1 MENGGLE
8 NSIEE
13 DIEKKISWKKRI
25 NLRNEKNQNKDDK
38 IKEVSVTVQSIR
50 LEQQNHVS
58 DLKDFFCAEIGK
70 MKTEIKTE
78 IENFKSE
85 LNTEIRTKFDLL
97 EKFNIQTREEI
108 TGVKKAIVDTG
119 TDPTRSQ
126 KVFDK
131 LSNINRATESSQDR
145 LRGIKEDMINLNV
158 KVDNITEKLIM
169 DRLGFI
175 EKGSNNGNSLHNP
188 VPKNMN
194 KIEEDLD
201 KIKFYTQRNYRILG
215 INASNAAIQN
225 KNSERKARFQN
236 RKHRSRSRERSRS
249 SDHYS
254 TRRSARSSS
263 RSSNRSSYRNG
274 GKYTERNSSFR
285 SGKQSR

>member
-38 IKEVSVTVQSIR
+38 IKEVSSTVQSIR
-50 LEQQNHVS
+50 LEQQNHVT

-70 MKTEIKTE
+70 MKNEIKTE
-78 IENFKSE
+78 IENFKNE
-85 LNTEIRTKFDLL
+85 LNTEMRTKFELL
-97 EKFNIQTREEI
+97 EQFNIQTREEI
-108 TGVKKAIVDTG
+108 KGVKKAIIDTG

-131 LSNINRATESSQDR
+131 LSNINRATESSQER

-158 KVDNITEKLIM
+158 KVDNVTEKLIM
-169 DRLGFI
+169 DRLGLI
-175 EKGSNNGNSLHNP
+175 EKGSNP
-188 VPKNMN
+188 TPKSTN
-194 KIEEDLD
+194 KMEEDLD

-225 KNSERKARFQN
+225 GNSERKARFQN
-236 RKHRSRSRERSRS
+236 RKHRSRSRSRS

-274 GKYTERNSSFR
+274 GKYTERNSSYR
-285 SGKQSR
+285 NGKQSR

>member
-38 IKEVSVTVQSIR
+38 IKEVSSTVQSIR

-70 MKTEIKTE
+70 MKNEIKTE

-85 LNTEIRTKFDLL
+85 LNTEMRTKFDLL
-97 EKFNIQTREEI
+97 EQFNIQTREEI
-108 TGVKKAIVDTG
+108 KGIKKTIIDTG

-131 LSNINRATESSQDR
+131 LSNINRATESSQER

-158 KVDNITEKLIM
+158 KVDNVTEKLIM

-175 EKGSNNGNSLHNP
+175 EKGSSNGNNP
-188 VPKNMN
+188 TPKNMN

-215 INASNAAIQN
+215 INASNAAVQN
-225 KNSERKARFQN
+225 GNSERKARFQN

-249 SDHYS
+249 SEHYS

-274 GKYTERNSSFR
+274 GKYTDRNSSYR
-285 SGKQSR
+285 NGKQSK

>member
-38 IKEVSVTVQSIR
+38 IKEVSSTVQSMR

-70 MKTEIKTE
+70 MKNEIKTE

-85 LNTEIRTKFDLL
+85 LNTEMRTKFDLL
-97 EKFNIQTREEI
+97 EQFNIQTREEI
-108 TGVKKAIVDTG
+108 KGIKTAIIDTG
-119 TDPTRSQ
+119 TDATRSQ

-131 LSNINRATESSQDR
+131 LSNINRATESSQER

-158 KVDNITEKLIM
+158 KVDNVTEKLIM

-175 EKGSNNGNSLHNP
+175 EKGSSNGNNP
-188 VPKNMN
+188 TPKNMN

-215 INASNAAIQN
+215 INASNAAVQN
-225 KNSERKARFQN
+225 GNSERKARFQN

-249 SDHYS
+249 SEHYS

-274 GKYTERNSSFR
+274 GKYTERNSSYR
-285 SGKQSR
+285 NGKQSR